1 MATKKPVKKTSKTSS
16 KSSKKGIFKRIM
28 RIVLYTF
35 LGLFVFSILLTIVYK
50 WINPPIT
57 YLMVLRKVES
67 GYPINKEWVSIEKL
81 PKHTYNMAIA
91 AEDANFIKHN
101 GFDFKAIERAIEHNE
116 KSKKKR
122 GASTI
127 SQQVAKNVFLWP
139 GRSWI
144 RKGLEVYFTF
154 LIETLWSKERIMEV
168 YINIAEMGKGIYG
181 IQAASK
187 FYFKKDA
194 SKLSA
199 EQAALIFACLP
210 SPLKSNP
217 AKPSSYLLMRQGFIL
232 RNYNNIRRL
241 KVEQV
246 KK

>member
-1 MATKKPVKKTSKTSS
+1 MAVKKPIKNSKKKPS
-16 KSSKKGIFKRIM
+16 KSGKKSIFKRIM
-28 RIVLYTF
+28 KVILYVF
-35 LGLFVFSILLTIVYK
+35 LGLFALSILLTILYRWV
-50 WINPPIT
+50 NPPIT
-57 YLMVLRKVES
+57 YLMILRKVES
-67 GYPINKEWVSIEKL
+67 GYPINKEWISIEKL

-101 GFDFKAIERAIEHNE
+101 GFDFKAIERAMEHNE

-139 GRSWI
+139 GRSWF

-154 LIETLWSKERIMEV
+154 LIETFWSKERIMEV

-187 FYFKKDA
+187 YYFKKDA
-194 SKLSA
+194 TKLTADQS
-199 EQAALIFACLP
+199 ALIFACLP

-217 AKPSSYLLMRQGFIL
+217 AKPSSYLLMRQGLIL
-232 RNYNNIRRL
+232 RNYSNIQRL
-241 KVEQV
+241 KVE
-246 KK
+246 K